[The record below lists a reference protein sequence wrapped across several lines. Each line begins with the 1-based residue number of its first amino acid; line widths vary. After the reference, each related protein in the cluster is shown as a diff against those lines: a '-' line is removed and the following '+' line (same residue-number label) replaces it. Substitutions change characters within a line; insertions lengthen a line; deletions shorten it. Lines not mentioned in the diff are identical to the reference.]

1 MIQSFEYTGE
11 DFKAIMQ
18 FEGWKIGFLRHSE
31 RFSKFDI
38 LERHLETDE
47 AFILLEGCATLFTEN
62 EQVKMQPCR
71 LYNIP
76 KGEWHHITVS
86 EDATVMVVE
95 NSSTSL
101 NNTER
106 KRLGE

>member
-1 MIQSFEYTGE
+1 MIQTFEYRGD

-31 RFSKFDI
+31 RFSAFNQ

-47 AFILLEGCATLFTEN
+47 AFVLLEGSATLFTEN
-62 EQVKMQPCR
+62 EQVEMQPCK

-106 KRLGE
+106 KHIGG